1 MYGPGHLYHVGLV
14 IFLIAKLFL
23 DGGIVPTAGCHIAR
37 DVPMGI
43 KPALR
48 VKIHLNQSIPLVS
61 MPVGLIMG
69 ARTVLPMFAL
79 NAEKVS
85 ITILQ
90 CVWLVQLQVVLSV
103 LHNLVVNRVYLGIS

>member
-1 MYGPGHLYHVGLV
+1 MYGPGHLYHAGLV

-23 DGGIVPTAGCHIAR
+23 DGGIVPIAGCHIVR

-43 KPALR
+43 KPAIR

-61 MPVGLIMG
+61 MPVAIIMG
-69 ARTVLPMFAL
+69 ARAVLPTFVI
-79 NAEKVS
+79 NAEKAS
-85 ITILQ
+85 IKILQ